1 LESVN
6 TTGEG
11 WEHWLCGQRNHV
23 EEDAQALVVTDERFW
38 ALHSYSGATSH
49 FEHVSV
55 LHITNRLNY
64 LKKFYSSCAKSIS
77 YDWFQK

>member
-1 LESVN
+1 
-6 TTGEG
+6 
-11 WEHWLCGQRNHV
+11 V
-23 EEDAQALVVTDERFW
+23 EEEDQAPVATEERFW
-38 ALHSYSGATSH
+38 ALHSYSGTISH

-55 LHITNRLNY
+55 LHITNCLNY